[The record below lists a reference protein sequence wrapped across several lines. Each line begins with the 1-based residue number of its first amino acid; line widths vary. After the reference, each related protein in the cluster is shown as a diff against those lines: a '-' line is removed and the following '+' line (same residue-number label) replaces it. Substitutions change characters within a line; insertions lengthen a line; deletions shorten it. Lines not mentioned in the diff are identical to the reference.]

1 LDIAGVERRPTPL
14 RILRIL
20 RRTASSLTL
29 KFVVL
34 IGIFLALPFLV
45 YNQFDKADVSLRD
58 LVTRSLQHQS
68 WLIAQAM
75 RPALDRADRLPSS
88 ELGAQLAKFDSDGTK
103 LQLMLKP
110 TARGSAGPSAPAG
123 SGASGG
129 HFYYVASSSP
139 VQADQI
145 DAELT
150 SLNDHGILDR
160 LSKSCDADAPID
172 VQYQRPGG
180 SDQIMASLVP
190 LQTRWGCWI
199 LISSHTTAEFLYT
212 SVDRPLWKT
221 PESKVAA
228 AFYTAAA
235 LLVMLV
241 VVGVSRSLRHFRR
254 VAADIRQG
262 RTRHLSFASQDV
274 APELDSV
281 AADFDALATGL
292 QNVARDIRQSAEDNA
307 HSFKA
312 PVATVEASLEMVRRN
327 LQSDDVRSQRAV
339 ELIGGSVDRLK
350 ALISAAQQLDNVT
363 ADLIEAPRL
372 RVDLAEV
379 VGDVAGRFRDVM
391 SERQIRIVQK
401 LDGKVFVTGSKQI
414 LDVAIENII
423 DNAISFSPPNSAI
436 TVSLDKSTQ
445 FCELRIEDQG
455 PGIDAKK
462 IDRIFDRYFSLRPVP
477 LSEDDS
483 DAALPHAGLGLWI
496 VRRNIEALRGTVT
509 AANIV
514 PNGLQ
519 IRIVLPVTRKWQ

>member
-1 LDIAGVERRPTPL
+1 MENRRAPHN
-14 RILRIL
+14 ILRLL

-45 YNQFDKADVSLRD
+45 YNQFDKADLSLRD

-68 WLIAQAM
+68 WLTAQAL
-75 RPALDRADRLPSS
+75 RPALDRPDRLPGS
-88 ELGAQLAKFDSDGTK
+88 ELGDQLAKYDSDSTK

-110 TARGSAGPSAPAG
+110 TVRGPVG
-123 SGASGG
+123 SGGAGG

-139 VQADQI
+139 VQVDQI

-172 VQYQRPGG
+172 IQYQRPGG
-180 SDQIMASLVP
+180 SDQIMTSLVP

-199 LISSHTTAEFLYT
+199 LLSSHTTAEFLYT

-228 AFYTAAA
+228 LFYLAAA
-235 LLVMLV
+235 LLAMLV

-262 RTRHLSFASQDV
+262 RTRHLSFASHDV
-274 APELDSV
+274 APELGSV
-281 AADFDALATGL
+281 AADFDALATDL

-327 LQSDDVRSQRAV
+327 LQSDDARSHRAL

-363 ADLIEAPRL
+363 ADLIEAPRH

-379 VGDVAGRFRDVM
+379 VGEVAGRFHDVL
-391 SERQIRIVQK
+391 SERRIEIAK
-401 LDGKVFVTGSKQI
+401 TLDNKVFVVGSKQI
-414 LDVAIENII
+414 LDVAIENIL
-423 DNAISFSPPNSAI
+423 DNAISFSPPNSVI
-436 TVSLDKSTQ
+436 TVTLTKSSQ
-445 FCELRIEDQG
+445 FCELRIDDQG

-483 DAALPHAGLGLWI
+483 DSVLPHAGLGLWI
-496 VRRNIEALRGTVT
+496 VRRNIEALHGTVT
-509 AANIV
+509 ASNIV
-514 PNGLQ
+514 PAGLQ
-519 IRIVLPVTRKWQ
+519 IRIVLPTAGRW

>member
-1 LDIAGVERRPTPL
+1 VEPRRAPIN
-14 RILRIL
+14 ILRLL

-45 YNQFDKADVSLRD
+45 YNQFDKADASLRD

-68 WLIAQAM
+68 WLTAQAL
-75 RPALDRADRLPSS
+75 RPALDRPDRLPGS
-88 ELGAQLAKFDSDGTK
+88 ELSDQLVKYDSDSTK

-110 TARGSAGPSAPAG
+110 AARGSAGSGGPTG
-123 SGASGG
+123 SSGPIG

-145 DAELT
+145 NAEIT

-160 LSKSCDADAPID
+160 LSKSCDADSPID
-172 VQYQRPGG
+172 IQYRRPGG
-180 SDQIMASLVP
+180 NDQIMTSLVP

-212 SVDRPLWKT
+212 FVDRPLWET
-221 PESKVAA
+221 PESRVAA
-228 AFYTAAA
+228 LFYVSAA
-235 LLVMLV
+235 LLAMLV

-262 RTRHLSFASQDV
+262 RTRHLSFASQEV
-274 APELDSV
+274 APELGNV
-281 AADFDALATGL
+281 AADFDALATDL

-327 LQSDDVRSQRAV
+327 LQSDDTRSRRAL

-363 ADLIEAPRL
+363 ADLIEAPRH

-379 VGDVAGRFRDVM
+379 VREVAGRFRDVL
-391 SERQIRIVQK
+391 SERKIEIAQT
-401 LDGKVFVTGSKQI
+401 LDSKVFVMGSKQI
-414 LDVAIENII
+414 LDVAIENIL
-423 DNAISFSPPNSAI
+423 DNAISFSPGNSVI
-436 TVSLDKSTQ
+436 TISLIKSPQ
-445 FCELRIEDQG
+445 FCELRIGDQG
-455 PGIDAKK
+455 PGIEAKK
-462 IDRIFDRYFSLRPVP
+462 IDRIFDRYFSLRPVS
-477 LSEDDS
+477 LAEDDS
-483 DAALPHAGLGLWI
+483 DTVLPHAGLGLWI

-509 AANIV
+509 ASNLT
-514 PNGLQ
+514 PTGLQ
-519 IRIVLPVTRKWQ
+519 IRIVLPTSRKWQ

>member
-1 LDIAGVERRPTPL
+1 MHL
-14 RILRIL
+14 L
-20 RRTASSLTL
+20 RRAASSLTL

-45 YNQFDKADVSLRD
+45 YNQFDKADISLRD

-68 WLIAQAM
+68 WLTAHAL
-75 RPALDRADRLPSS
+75 RPALDRPDRLPAS
-88 ELGAQLAKFDSDGTK
+88 ELGTQLAKFDSDDTK

-110 TARGSAGPSAPAG
+110 AARGPAAPAG
-123 SGASGG
+123 SGGSVG

-139 VQADQI
+139 VQPDQI

-180 SDQIMASLVP
+180 SDQIMTSLVP

-228 AFYTAAA
+228 LFYVAAA

-241 VVGVSRSLRHFRR
+241 VVGVSRSLSHFRR

-262 RTRHLSFASQDV
+262 RTRHLSFASQNV
-274 APELDSV
+274 APELGSV
-281 AADFDALATGL
+281 AADFDALATDL

-327 LQSDDVRSQRAV
+327 LQSDDTRSARAL

-372 RVDLAEV
+372 RVNLGDV
-379 VGDVAGRFRDVM
+379 VGEVAGRFHDIVA
-391 SERQIRIVQK
+391 ERRIDIVQK
-401 LDGKVFVTGSKQI
+401 LDDKVFVVGSKQI

-423 DNAISFSPPNSAI
+423 DNAISFSPRNGVI
-436 TVSLDKSTQ
+436 TVSLTRSPQ
-445 FCELRIEDQG
+445 SCELRIDDQG

-483 DAALPHAGLGLWI
+483 DTVLPHAGLGLWI

-509 AANIV
+509 AANIA

-519 IRIVLPVTRKWQ
+519 IRIVLPITRRWQ

>member
-1 LDIAGVERRPTPL
+1 M
-14 RILRIL
+14 L
-20 RRTASSLTL
+20 RRAASSLTL
-29 KFVVL
+29 KFIVL

-68 WLIAQAM
+68 WLIAQAL
-75 RPALDRADRLPSS
+75 RPALDRPDRMPGS
-88 ELGAQLAKFDSDGTK
+88 EFAAQLAKYDSDGTK

-110 TARGSAGPSAPAG
+110 TARGSAGPGGPAG
-123 SGASGG
+123 SGASAG

-172 VQYQRPGG
+172 VQYRRPGG
-180 SDQIMASLVP
+180 SDQIMTSLVP

-212 SVDRPLWKT
+212 SVDRPLWRT

-228 AFYTAAA
+228 SFYIAAA

-327 LQSDDVRSQRAV
+327 LQSDDVRSHRAV

-372 RVDLAEV
+372 RVDLGEV
-379 VGDVAGRFRDVM
+379 VGEVAGRFHDVM
-391 SERQIRIVQK
+391 SERRIRIVRK
-401 LDGKVFVTGSKQI
+401 LNDKVFVVGSKQI
-414 LDVAIENII
+414 LDVAIENIL
-423 DNAISFSPPNSAI
+423 DNAISFSPQDSAI
-436 TVSLDKSTQ
+436 TVSLGKSSE

-455 PGIDAKK
+455 PGIDAEK
-462 IDRIFDRYFSLRPVP
+462 IDRIFDRYFSLRPVT
-477 LSEDDS
+477 LSEDDG

-509 AANIV
+509 ASNIA

-519 IRIVLPVTRKWQ
+519 IRIVLPITRKWQ

>member
-1 LDIAGVERRPTPL
+1 MDIAGGEPRPAPL
-14 RILRIL
+14 RILRLL
-20 RRTASSLTL
+20 RRAASSLTL

-34 IGIFLALPFLV
+34 VGIFLALPFLV
-45 YNQFDKADVSLRD
+45 YNQFDKADISLRD

-68 WLIAQAM
+68 WLTAQAL
-75 RPALDRADRLPSS
+75 RPALDRPDRMPDS
-88 ELGAQLAKFDSDGTK
+88 ELGTQLAKYDSDSTK

-110 TARGSAGPSAPAG
+110 TARGSV
-123 SGASGG
+123 G

-145 DAELT
+145 NAELT

-160 LSKSCDADAPID
+160 LSKSCDADAPLD

-221 PESKVAA
+221 PESKIAA
-228 AFYTAAA
+228 MFYVAAA
-235 LLVMLV
+235 LLAMLA

-254 VAADIRQG
+254 VAADIREG
-262 RTRHLSFASQDV
+262 RTRHLSFASREV
-274 APELDSV
+274 APELGSV
-281 AADFDALATGL
+281 AADFDALATDL

-327 LQSDDVRSQRAV
+327 LQSDDTRSHRAL

-363 ADLIEAPRL
+363 ADLIEAPRH
-372 RVDLAEV
+372 RVNLAEV
-379 VGDVAGRFRDVM
+379 VGEVAGRFRDIL
-391 SERQIRIVQK
+391 SEREIRIIQK
-401 LDGKVFVTGSKQI
+401 LDEKVYVVGSQQI

-423 DNAISFSPPNSAI
+423 DNAISFSPQNSVI
-436 TVSLDKSTQ
+436 TISLTKSSQ
-445 FCELRIEDQG
+445 ICDLQISDQG
-455 PGIDAKK
+455 PGIDTKK

-483 DAALPHAGLGLWI
+483 DNVLPHAGLGLWI
-496 VRRNIEALRGTVT
+496 VRRNIEALNGSVT
-509 AANIV
+509 ASNLI
-514 PNGLQ
+514 PTGLQ
-519 IRIVLPVTRKWQ
+519 IRIVLPITRR

>member
-1 LDIAGVERRPTPL
+1 MENRPAPIN
-14 RILRIL
+14 ILRLL

-34 IGIFLALPFLV
+34 VGIFLALPFLV
-45 YNQFDKADVSLRD
+45 YNQFDKADASLRD
-58 LVTRSLQHQS
+58 LVTRSLRHQS
-68 WLIAQAM
+68 WLTAQAL
-75 RPALDRADRLPSS
+75 RPALDRPDRLPGS
-88 ELGAQLAKFDSDGTK
+88 ELSDQLVKYDSDSTK

-110 TARGSAGPSAPAG
+110 AARGSAG
-123 SGASGG
+123 ASGSAG

-145 DAELT
+145 DAEIT

-172 VQYQRPGG
+172 IQYQRPGG
-180 SDQIMASLVP
+180 SDQIMTSLVP

-221 PESKVAA
+221 PQSKVAA
-228 AFYTAAA
+228 LFYVAAA
-235 LLVMLV
+235 LLAMLV

-262 RTRHLSFASQDV
+262 RTRHLSFASQEV
-274 APELDSV
+274 APELGSV
-281 AADFDALATGL
+281 AADFDALATDL

-327 LQSDDVRSQRAV
+327 LQADDTRSHRAL

-363 ADLIEAPRL
+363 ADLIEAPRH

-379 VGDVAGRFRDVM
+379 VGEVAGRFRDVL
-391 SERQIRIVQK
+391 SERKIEIAQT
-401 LDGKVFVTGSKQI
+401 LDDKVFVVGSKQI
-414 LDVAIENII
+414 LDVAIENIL
-423 DNAISFSPPNSAI
+423 DNAISFSPGNSVI
-436 TVSLDKSTQ
+436 TVTLIKSPQ
-445 FCELRIEDQG
+445 FCELLICDQG

-462 IDRIFDRYFSLRPVP
+462 IDRIFDRYFSLRPVS
-477 LSEDDS
+477 LSEDDG
-483 DAALPHAGLGLWI
+483 DTVLPHAGLGLWI

-509 AANIV
+509 ASNLA
-514 PNGLQ
+514 PTGLQ
-519 IRIVLPVTRKWQ
+519 IRIVLPTSRRRQ